1 MKNIQQQTVAACKA
15 LKLLIEYTP
24 EKDKV
29 HDILDGIILLNS
41 RPAGNAVFL
50 SSVEPLGISVPDIPW
65 REVLKHYPEAQSAFV
80 SFFDTEKETSITQG
94 IPTRQ
99 PLQEQCD
106 WARRN
111 GAINITLVIKNLDG
125 VFIHKQFPSGE
136 LSAAKNKHE

>member
-1 MKNIQQQTVAACKA
+1 MKTIQEQTVSACKA
-15 LKLLIEYTP
+15 LKMLIAYTP
-24 EKDKV
+24 EKDKI

-41 RPAGNAVFL
+41 QPSGNAVFL
-50 SSVEPLGISVPDIPW
+50 SAVEPSDISVPDISW

-80 SFFDTEKETSITQG
+80 SFFDTDKEASRTQG
-94 IPTRQ
+94 IPSRQ

-111 GAINITLVIKNLDG
+111 GAINITLVIQNLDG
-125 VFIHKQFPSGE
+125 VLVHKQFPSGE